1 MSGITDSSSGLGYSD
16 EIPVAFEPGE
26 LPEGAVQDRTNAGV
40 VRIIRALTAFEDVA
54 GDPAE
59 EDSPLSHLM
68 VRVEGKLDLLLN
80 LVGGLVHRHVELPR
94 RHRVRVC
101 VSGLEWCD
109 APAELDQGQTGVIVL
124 YPQPAIPISLRVPG
138 TVTAAGTEGGQRLL
152 MLEYFG
158 LTSEARDLVSKYV
171 FRHHRREIARIR
183 DAQ

>member
-1 MSGITDSSSGLGYSD
+1 MSGIADSSSGLGYSD
-16 EIPVAFEPGE
+16 EIPVDFEPGD
-26 LPEGAVQDRTNAGV
+26 LPEGAVQDRINAGI

-80 LVGGLVHRHVELPR
+80 LVGGLVHRHVELPA

-101 VSGLEWCD
+101 VGGLEWCD
-109 APAELDQGQTGVIVL
+109 APDGFTEGQTGIIVL

-138 TVTAAGTEGGQRLL
+138 TVSGEGTEGGQRLL

-158 LTSEARDLVSKYV
+158 LSSEARDLLSKYV

>member
-1 MSGITDSSSGLGYSD
+1 MSGVADTSSGLGYSD
-16 EIPVAFEPGE
+16 EIPIDFEPAD
-26 LPEGAVQDRTNAGV
+26 LPEGAVQDRINAGI

-101 VSGLEWCD
+101 VGGLEWCD
-109 APAELDQGQTGVIVL
+109 APDGVAEGATGVIVV
-124 YPQPAIPISLRVPG
+124 YPQPAIPISLRIPG

-152 MLEYFG
+152 LLEYFG
-158 LTSEARDLVSKYV
+158 LSSEARDLVSKYV